1 MPDRIR
7 IPLRT
12 LHTAAVFAALAAACA
27 PAIAQTPETVGR
39 IEGDNVSVRGQVSL
53 VREAGRNATIL
64 SSGSEVTLPAGG
76 ARLRLLDGSEMGVCG
91 PAQFS
96 VLKSGGATTLAVNS
110 GRVHARLFP
119 STPLTFFSPLV
130 VATPL
135 GAGDA
140 PREAVVG
147 LAADGGMCVYAMR
160 GAVRLEHQ
168 MSGASVVVPENSEIV
183 FAGGDFD
190 RASPSVGGCRCDA
203 LLLDYGPREQR
214 TPHVTTT
221 AAVVRDEN
229 EVKEVK
235 EVEEAKEKAPPTA
248 PMTGPVASTTK
259 NEDAAWRV
267 TVPLTFNAADAP
279 LPAAAPSVPDPEIVA
294 LLRQVRVSRVATFT
308 GRVEPRAPQATPPR
322 AERQREE
329 RASVAG
335 SAPGPPAAKE
345 EKKEEG
351 KGNPIANF
359 FRRLFGMKAK

>member
-1 MPDRIR
+1 MLRRIR
-7 IPLRT
+7 IPGRNLT
-12 LHTAAVFAALAAACA
+12 TAAAIAALGAVCA
-27 PAIAQTPETVGR
+27 PATAQTPETVGR

-91 PAQFS
+91 PAHFS

-130 VATPL
+130 VATPV
-135 GAGDA
+135 GAGNA
-140 PREAVVG
+140 PREAVLG
-147 LAADGGMCVYAMR
+147 LAPDGGMCVYAMR

-168 MSGASVVVPENSEIV
+168 MTGASVVVPENSEIV

-214 TPHVTTT
+214 APVVTTT
-221 AAVVRDEN
+221 AATVRDEN

-235 EVEEAKEKAPPTA
+235 EAEEAREKTHP
-248 PMTGPVASTTK
+248 PVAPVTPPPVTAK
-259 NEDAAWRV
+259 NDDAAWRV
-267 TVPLTFNAADAP
+267 TVPLTFNAADAAP
-279 LPAAAPSVPDPEIVA
+279 PAAAPTAPDPEMAA
-294 LLRQVRVSRVATFT
+294 LLRAARVSRGATFT
-308 GRVEPRAPQATPPR
+308 GRVEPRAPQATAPR
-322 AERQREE
+322 TERQREE

-335 SAPGPPAAKE
+335 SAPGPSAAKE
-345 EKKEEG
+345 EKKDEG